1 MSPTRGTPKKWSP
14 ESNNVKGFEW
24 RCCPILY
31 GHDIVAIVRY
41 SSVAALLCVSG
52 QLGWEMV
59 KLCLLTNSLFPGD
72 TVHNWQFKRHFEN
85 CSASFVSTFA
95 SSLQSSNIRQ
105 RAKRIFSKRNWEFR
119 MQQQTCPVE
128 ELLKKV
134 CSKYFLFLS
143 TVEYVVIQTRLG
155 WPWQGQVQ
163 PSVECS
169 GQLYTG
175 QLWRE
180 EGTIMLGMDRQAG

>member
-1 MSPTRGTPKKWSP
+1 MTCGLWGTPKKWSP

-31 GHDIVAIVRY
+31 GHDRVAIVRN
-41 SSVAALLCVSG
+41 SSGACSLLCVSG

-95 SSLQSSNIRQ
+95 SSPQSSNIRQ

-128 ELLKKV
+128 ELLKKFAANIAFFV
-134 CSKYFLFLS
+134 HCGICCVPNKA
-143 TVEYVVIQTRLG
+143 RLAMARTSAAICG
-155 WPWQGQVQ
+155 MFWTTLHWPT
-163 PSVECS
+163 
-169 GQLYTG
+169 L
-175 QLWRE
+175 
-180 EGTIMLGMDRQAG
+180 EGGGNNYAGNG

>member
-1 MSPTRGTPKKWSP
+1 MQWMRSWDFNKFFTLSLSKQNQKNKQNMAKLTSPSYRVAGSP
-14 ESNNVKGFEW
+14 GAV
-24 RCCPILY
+24 
-31 GHDIVAIVRY
+31 
-41 SSVAALLCVSG
+41 LLCVSG